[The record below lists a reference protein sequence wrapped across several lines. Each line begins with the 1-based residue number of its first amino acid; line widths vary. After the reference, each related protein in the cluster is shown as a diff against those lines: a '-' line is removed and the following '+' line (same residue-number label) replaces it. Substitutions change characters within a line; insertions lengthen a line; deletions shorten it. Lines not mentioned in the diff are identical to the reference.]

1 MEKVNKII
9 ALVFLICLLPSTAL
23 AASYSVYTDTVEVD
37 QEMTVAPIGG
47 IATASDDG
55 AAAYTVNYTVYD
67 DGMIADQYA
76 NYARGLLQY
85 VKPNEDYV
93 FARTGQYEYIFAHG
107 DWDGDFSGEATIYE
121 ITIANYNTAYSY
133 DTFTDSNFNLS
144 VGSGL
149 VYSSIAPYPSLTGS
163 DFTYGINLFLAFALC
178 LIFCCWMIKHAFLS
192 FGVRL

>member
-1 MEKVNKII
+1 MEKVNKIL
-9 ALVFLICLLPSTAL
+9 ALVFLICIFPCSAL
-23 AASYSVYTDTVEVD
+23 ASTYSVYTESTELN
-37 QEMTVAPIGG
+37 QEMLLAPADG

-67 DGMIADQYA
+67 DGMISDTYA

-85 VKPNEDYV
+85 VKATEDYV

-107 DWDGDFSGEATIYE
+107 DWDGDFSGEATIYQ
-121 ITIANYNTAYSY
+121 INVSNYNTNYSY
-133 DTFTDSNFNLS
+133 DTFTDSNFSLS

-178 LIFCCWMIKHAFLS
+178 LMFVMFIIKHAFLS

>member
-9 ALVFLICLLPSTAL
+9 ALVFLICLFPCSAL
-23 AASYSVYTDTVEVD
+23 AASYSVYTDYVED
-37 QEMTVAPIGG
+37 EQEYIIAPIGG

-55 AAAYTVNYTVYD
+55 ATAYAVNYTVYD
-67 DGMIADQYA
+67 DGMISETYA

-85 VKPNEDYV
+85 VKPGDDYV

-121 ITIANYNTAYSY
+121 ITLSNYNNTYSY
-133 DTFTDSNFNLS
+133 YTFTDSNFRLS
-144 VGSGL
+144 VGDGL
-149 VYSSIAPYPSLTGS
+149 VYSSIAPYPSLTGT

-178 LIFCCWMIKHAFLS
+178 LTFCCWLIKHAFLS